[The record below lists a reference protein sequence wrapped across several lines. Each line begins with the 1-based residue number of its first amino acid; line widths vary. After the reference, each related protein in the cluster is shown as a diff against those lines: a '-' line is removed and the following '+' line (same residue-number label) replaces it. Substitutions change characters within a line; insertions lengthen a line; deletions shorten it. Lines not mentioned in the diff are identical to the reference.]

1 MKLFIA
7 ALHSFKAMHHCT
19 LASCFTISVS
29 TKIIIIVILITR
41 GNTTTT
47 L

>member
-7 ALHSFKAMHHCT
+7 TLHSFKGMHHCT
-19 LASCFTISVS
+19 LANCFTISVS
-29 TKIIIIVILITR
+29 AKIIIIIILITR
-41 GNTTTT
+41 GNTRTT

>member
-29 TKIIIIVILITR
+29 TKIIIIILITR